1 MQGHSVEMGVSVE
14 PIVAAFANALVAAMA
29 TDTWEHAHAALANLW
44 QRIRPAREV
53 AVLDQDLSAL
63 RGRVLVARRAGD
75 SKAEQAL
82 TLIWQ
87 GKVQQLLLDEAV
99 TEPQLR
105 QVLQESLLPALQPA
119 DQARIGQIV
128 MTGSS
133 HDASTFNQV
142 AGNQVNFQLPPASP
156 PPPVT
161 CTLPADVEPF
171 TGRRDVVDVIT
182 GSVAAV
188 RDSSG
193 ATVIHAIDGMPGVG
207 KTALAVHVG
216 HLTAGLF
223 PDRQLFLDLHAHT
236 PGQKPTEPSD
246 ALATLLAADGLV
258 PEFIP
263 PGLEERSAL
272 WRDRMKRKRIL
283 LILDNAAG
291 SNQVMPLLPGP
302 ASCLVLVTSRRYLG
316 DLSPAATSLQ
326 LGILSP
332 AETAEMFQVLAPR
345 IQSEHPKTAELAA
358 LCGNLPLAV
367 SLLARIFTKHPSWTI
382 DDLIRETRAR
392 LLTAA
397 AEDRSIAAAFQLSYQ
412 VLEPSRQSFF
422 RLLGQFP
429 GTVLDA
435 YSAAALADVSLGRA
449 VAHLDG
455 LHSDRLFEEVAY
467 RRYRMHDLIREYARS
482 LATAGDSDDSHG
494 QAVERILDYY
504 QYTAGVSSRYLSR
517 WSRPPAGDSAP
528 TPAATPP
535 IGDGRQALA
544 WFAAEDS
551 NLMAC
556 INYAARNSKFA
567 RTVDLTSAIAAYL
580 GSNGPRTRAIASHT
594 SAVAAARRLGR
605 HLDEANA
612 LHDLGAAQYLAED
625 FTASADSFRRALEL
639 YRHLGN
645 RLGEANALNQLGT
658 LHRTTHDYENAAQA
672 QQQALDLYRGSGDTL
687 GEANAL
693 AEQGIIHYLAD
704 EYQDARPELQ
714 DALNLY
720 RGLGNPLGE
729 AHVLIY
735 LGAVPPNGDLRD
747 AARHLRQA
755 LEIYGS
761 YDDRLRQ
768 RNLSTCM
775 RHHRVSITECWS
787 LSPGAG

>member
-1 MQGHSVEMGVSVE
+1 
-14 PIVAAFANALVAAMA
+14 
-29 TDTWEHAHAALANLW
+29 
-44 QRIRPAREV
+44 
-53 AVLDQDLSAL
+53 
-63 RGRVLVARRAGD
+63 
-75 SKAEQAL
+75 
-82 TLIWQ
+82 
-87 GKVQQLLLDEAV
+87 
-99 TEPQLR
+99 
-105 QVLQESLLPALQPA
+105 
-119 DQARIGQIV
+119 
-128 MTGSS
+128 
-133 HDASTFNQV
+133 
-142 AGNQVNFQLPPASP
+142 
-156 PPPVT
+156 
-161 CTLPADVEPF
+161 
-171 TGRRDVVDVIT
+171 
-182 GSVAAV
+182 
-188 RDSSG
+188 
-193 ATVIHAIDGMPGVG
+193 
-207 KTALAVHVG
+207 
-216 HLTAGLF
+216 
-223 PDRQLFLDLHAHT
+223 
-236 PGQKPTEPSD
+236 
-246 ALATLLAADGLV
+246 
-258 PEFIP
+258 
-263 PGLEERSAL
+263 
-272 WRDRMKRKRIL
+272 
-283 LILDNAAG
+283 
-291 SNQVMPLLPGP
+291 
-302 ASCLVLVTSRRYLG
+302 
-316 DLSPAATSLQ
+316 
-326 LGILSP
+326 
-332 AETAEMFQVLAPR
+332 MFQVLAPR

-412 VLEPSRQSFF
+412 NLEPSRQSFF

-482 LATAGDSDDSHG
+482 LATAGDSDDRHG

-528 TPAATPP
+528 TPAAAPP

-556 INYAARNSKFA
+556 ISYAARNSKFA
-567 RTVDLTSAIAAYL
+567 RTIDLTSAIAAYL

-658 LHRTTHDYENAAQA
+658 LHRTTHDYESAAQA

-704 EYQDARPELQ
+704 EYQHARPELQ
-714 DALNLY
+714 DALNFY
-720 RGLGNPLGE
+720 RSLGNSLGE

-768 RNLSTCM
+768 ADVLNQLGYVLGVTRDHEEALQALQRSVDIYRTLGNQLGEANALNRLGAALRGTGDYPAAVDALEDALRIYRRSGNRLGEADALNDQAAVHTLTGDYSLAGLMLEQSLTIFRDLGQRLGEAEALNNMGDLKLRTGNQAEAKELYERAFNTADQISELEQARALEGIGRCAGIRGEKNEEERALRRARDIYEQLGVTPAGQDSTT
-775 RHHRVSITECWS
+775 SS
-787 LSPGAG
+787 LINRQRKPQSH